1 MLSRICFSDPAPF
14 TPHRPIHSLP
24 KPSTLRSLLSKGIFL
39 GSWDFASFGL
49 LGLWLKLCGFY
60 FCGYELIFLGSYGL
74 ILVVVVAVGVD
85 CGQGGGGGLYEVVVP
100 VVGCIILS

>member
-1 MLSRICFSDPAPF
+1 MIEA
-14 TPHRPIHSLP
+14 
-24 KPSTLRSLLSKGIFL
+24 
-39 GSWDFASFGL
+39 
-49 LGLWLKLCGFY
+49 LWVL
-60 FCGYELIFLGSYGL
+60 FCGCELIFLGSYGL

>member
-1 MLSRICFSDPAPF
+1 M
-14 TPHRPIHSLP
+14 
-24 KPSTLRSLLSKGIFL
+24 
-39 GSWDFASFGL
+39 
-49 LGLWLKLCGFY
+49 KLCGFY

-74 ILVVVVAVGVD
+74 ILVVVVAVGGVD